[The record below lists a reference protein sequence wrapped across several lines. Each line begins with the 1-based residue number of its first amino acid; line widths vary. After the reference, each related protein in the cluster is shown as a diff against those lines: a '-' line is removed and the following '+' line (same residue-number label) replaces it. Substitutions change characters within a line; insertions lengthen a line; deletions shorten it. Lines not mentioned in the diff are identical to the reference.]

1 MGNNFKYEYEQLLKT
16 YNENQCIMALIKNVV
31 VTSKGDQFLKAKKF
45 TNFNNVMD
53 EGV

>member
-1 MGNNFKYEYEQLLKT
+1 
-16 YNENQCIMALIKNVV
+16 V

-53 EGV
+53 EGVWAQHF